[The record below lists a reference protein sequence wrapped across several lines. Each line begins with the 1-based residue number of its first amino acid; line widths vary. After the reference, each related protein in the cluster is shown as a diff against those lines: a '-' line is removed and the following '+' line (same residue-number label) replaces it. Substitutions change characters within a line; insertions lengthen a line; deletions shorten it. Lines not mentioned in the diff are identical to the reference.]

1 MKKTDRRVKK
11 TEKAL
16 AEALSTLLVNKK
28 IQAITIRELTET
40 ANVHRSTF
48 YTHYKDIYD
57 LYDQLESNFFRDLNE
72 ILSYDPAHSYEE
84 LYTRLID
91 YVYANTF
98 LYRLFILNHGDISF
112 QKKVKQVIEEN
123 YLNIWLYEDKKTII
137 TEEMRFFTTYHVQGC
152 LSVLN
157 RWVESNY
164 KYSKKELLE
173 LLQKLN
179 DHIEKIMP

>member
-40 ANVHRSTF
+40 ADVHRSTF

-84 LYTRLID
+84 LYTRLMTMFTQI
-91 YVYANTF
+91 
-98 LYRLFILNHGDISF
+98 LFYIACLSSTMVIFCFRRKLN
-112 QKKVKQVIEEN
+112 K
-123 YLNIWLYEDKKTII
+123 LLKKTI
-137 TEEMRFFTTYHVQGC
+137 
-152 LSVLN
+152 
-157 RWVESNY
+157 
-164 KYSKKELLE
+164 
-173 LLQKLN
+173 
-179 DHIEKIMP
+179 

>member
-40 ANVHRSTF
+40 ADVHRSTF

-98 LYRLFILNHGDISF
+98 LYRLFILNHGDILF

-137 TEEMRFFTTYHVQGC
+137 TEEMRFFTKSHVQGC

-157 RWVESNY
+157 RWVESSY

>member
-1 MKKTDRRVKK
+1 M
-11 TEKAL
+11 
-16 AEALSTLLVNKK
+16 AETLSTLLVNKK

-40 ANVHRSTF
+40 ADVHRSTF

-98 LYRLFILNHGDISF
+98 YIAYLSSTMVIFRFRRKLN
-112 QKKVKQVIEEN
+112 K
-123 YLNIWLYEDKKTII
+123 LLKKTI
-137 TEEMRFFTTYHVQGC
+137 
-152 LSVLN
+152 
-157 RWVESNY
+157 
-164 KYSKKELLE
+164 
-173 LLQKLN
+173 
-179 DHIEKIMP
+179 

>member
-40 ANVHRSTF
+40 ADVHRSTF

-98 LYRLFILNHGDISF
+98 YIAYLSSTMVIFRFRRKLN
-112 QKKVKQVIEEN
+112 K
-123 YLNIWLYEDKKTII
+123 LLKKTI
-137 TEEMRFFTTYHVQGC
+137 
-152 LSVLN
+152 
-157 RWVESNY
+157 
-164 KYSKKELLE
+164 
-173 LLQKLN
+173 
-179 DHIEKIMP
+179 

>member
-40 ANVHRSTF
+40 ADVHRSTF

-98 LYRLFILNHGDISF
+98 
-112 QKKVKQVIEEN
+112 
-123 YLNIWLYEDKKTII
+123 
-137 TEEMRFFTTYHVQGC
+137 
-152 LSVLN
+152 
-157 RWVESNY
+157 
-164 KYSKKELLE
+164 
-173 LLQKLN
+173 
-179 DHIEKIMP
+179 

>member
-16 AEALSTLLVNKK
+16 AETLSTLLVNKK

-40 ANVHRSTF
+40 ADVHRSTF

-98 LYRLFILNHGDISF
+98 LYRLLSSTMVIFRFRRKLN
-112 QKKVKQVIEEN
+112 K
-123 YLNIWLYEDKKTII
+123 LLKKTI
-137 TEEMRFFTTYHVQGC
+137 
-152 LSVLN
+152 
-157 RWVESNY
+157 
-164 KYSKKELLE
+164 
-173 LLQKLN
+173 
-179 DHIEKIMP
+179 